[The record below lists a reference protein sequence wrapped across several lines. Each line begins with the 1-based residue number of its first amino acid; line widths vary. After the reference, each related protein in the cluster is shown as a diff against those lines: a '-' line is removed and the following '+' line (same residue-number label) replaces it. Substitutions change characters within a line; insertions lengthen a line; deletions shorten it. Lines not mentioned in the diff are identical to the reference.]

1 VLDKGGHPPQYR
13 DVRNNNNEKKRNMKN
28 KIKTKQFKKE
38 NIYLPLPNGK
48 EAHITNSIHWMTKVP
63 AAVELGEELWSVH
76 AWPYA
81 ERGTE
86 FASKKDALEF
96 VGNLFDIAESARS
109 ILSKL
114 TDGETPKDYNWFG
127 CETDTELVAEIKAT
141 ARGEK
146 INLTPSTL
154 TRVIDIMYFG

>member
-1 VLDKGGHPPQYR
+1 
-13 DVRNNNNEKKRNMKN
+13 MKN
-28 KIKTKQFKKE
+28 E
-38 NIYLPLPNGK
+38 NKNQTAEYGTPSNPCKPLSLDHRAPK
-48 EAHITNSIHWMTKVP
+48 HLS
-63 AAVELGEELWSVH
+63 
-76 AWPYA
+76 
-81 ERGTE
+81 
-86 FASKKDALEF
+86 
-96 VGNLFDIAESARS
+96 DIAGEARS

-154 TRVIDIMYFG
+154 PRVIDIMYFG